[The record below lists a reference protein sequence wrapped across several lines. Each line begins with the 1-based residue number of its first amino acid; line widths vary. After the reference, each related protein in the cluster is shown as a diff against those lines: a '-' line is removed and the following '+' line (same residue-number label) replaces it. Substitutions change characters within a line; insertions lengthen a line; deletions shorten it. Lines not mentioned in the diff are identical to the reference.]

1 MKIKFIAAVL
11 TALGLALGLSGL
23 VFAHGHAPQVGDYD
37 IVIGFHNEPAVQG
50 QPNGL
55 DLFVT
60 NVKTQEKVNGLE
72 DTLQA
77 EISFGSSKKT
87 LKISPQE
94 DLDGAYTAFV
104 IPSAAG
110 KYTWRIFGKI
120 NEQAV
125 DVSMTSG
132 PDTFGEVEPQ
142 ADYLFPAGGSSTS
155 DAGASAQT
163 ALLVGG
169 LGVALG
175 LAGLLVGLTARRRA

>member
-1 MKIKFIAAVL
+1 MKLKVFAAL
-11 TALGLALGLSGL
+11 FLALSLALSLSGL
-23 VFAHGHAPQVGDYD
+23 AFAHGHTPPVGDYD
-37 IVIGFHNEPAVQG
+37 IVIGFHNEPAIQG
-50 QPNGL
+50 LPNSL

-60 NVKTQEKVNGLE
+60 NTKTQQKINGLE

-87 LKISPQE
+87 LTLTPQE
-94 DLDGAYTAFV
+94 DLEGAYTAYV

-120 NEQAV
+120 NDQAV

-142 ADYLFPAGGSSTS
+142 SSYLFPGGGSAAADSGGS
-155 DAGASAQT
+155 AST

-169 LGVALG
+169 LGVVLG
-175 LAGLLVGLTARRRA
+175 LAGLVVGLTGRRRV